1 MHTTV
6 KIPITDLLLDT
17 SNARLGDEQPSQQ
30 AAYLTLA
37 KQQGRRLIK
46 LAQDIVEFGTDPTT
60 IVAVVATNDR
70 RPRYRVLEGNRR
82 VLALKAL
89 ETPTTVSAAFSKADQ
104 RKLLELSAAYAADPL
119 DEIDC
124 VLFDSEDDVFHWI
137 DLRHTGANDGAGL
150 VEWDSNEQDRFR
162 HRHGKNQSRNP
173 AGQVIDFIDNLD
185 GAPTSKTRIVTT
197 LKRIIVA
204 LPVREK
210 LGLEIQAG
218 VVLSHYPRDEVA
230 KGLRKIV
237 SDLRSQTIKVK
248 DVYEAADRE
257 EYLKKFTE
265 SDLPDASTKL
275 KTPVPLMDLP
285 ASVPF
290 PSGEGAGSDVGG
302 EDAEEDEENPP
313 PPPPRRKP
321 TKKRAPRTSVAPND
335 CGINPEP
342 PRMNSIFNELQTM
355 DADSLPN
362 SSAVLL
368 RVFLE
373 LSVDHEIERS
383 KLMSENERLNS
394 PLSKRMKMVA
404 AKMLADGRIVSQLE
418 KAIVKVADS
427 QHTIAASNITF
438 NQYVHNKYVLPK
450 PSEIRTAWDELQPFL
465 EELWR

>member
-1 MHTTV
+1 MHSTV
-6 KIPITDLLLDT
+6 KISIADLLLDT

-46 LAQDIVEFGTDPTT
+46 LAQDIVDFGTDPTT

-89 ETPTTVSAAFSKADQ
+89 ETPTTVSAAFGKADQ
-104 RKLLELSAAYAADPL
+104 RKLLELSAAYSTDPL

-124 VLFDSEDDVFHWI
+124 VLFDSEDEVFHWI
-137 DLRHTGANDGAGL
+137 NLRHTGANDGAGL

-162 HRHGKNQSRNP
+162 HRHGGTQTRNP
-173 AGQVIDFIDNLD
+173 AGQVIDFIDGLD
-185 GAPTSKTRIVTT
+185 GASSSKTRIVTT

-204 LPVREK
+204 VPVREA
-210 LGLEIQAG
+210 LGLDIQSG
-218 VVLSHYPRDEVA
+218 VVMSHYPRDEVA

-237 SDLRSQTIKVK
+237 SDLRSQAIKVK

-257 EYLKKFTE
+257 KYLNRFTE
-265 SDLPDASTKL
+265 SDLPDVSTKL
-275 KTPVPLMDLP
+275 ATPMPLMDLP
-285 ASVPF
+285 A
-290 PSGEGAGSDVGG
+290 PSSSSPLDPDAGSDVDD
-302 EDAEEDEENPP
+302 EDNENSPP

-321 TKKRAPRTSVAPND
+321 SKKRAPRTSVAPND

-355 DADSLPN
+355 DADTLPN

-373 LSVDHEIERS
+373 LSVDHEIERF
-383 KLMSENERLNS
+383 KLMAEKERLNS
-394 PLSKRMKMVA
+394 PLSKRMKLVA
-404 AKMLADGRIVSQLE
+404 AQMLADGRIVAQLE
-418 KAIVKVADS
+418 KAIIKVADS
-427 QHTIAASNITF
+427 QHTIAASNVTF

>member
-6 KIPITDLLLDT
+6 KISIADLLLDT

-104 RKLLELSAAYAADPL
+104 RKLLELSATYASDPI

-124 VLFDSEDDVFHWI
+124 VLFDSEDEIYHWI
-137 DLRHTGANDGAGL
+137 NLRHTGANDGAGL

-162 HRHGKNQSRNP
+162 HRHGKNQTRNP
-173 AGQVIDFIDNLD
+173 AGQVIDFLDSID
-185 GAPTSKTRIVTT
+185 GPSSSKTRIATT

-204 LPVREK
+204 VPVREA
-210 LGLEIQAG
+210 LGLDIQAG

-230 KGLRKIV
+230 KGLRKVV
-237 SDLRSQTIKVK
+237 SDLRTQAIKVR
-248 DVYEAADRE
+248 DVYEADDRKT
-257 EYLKKFTE
+257 YLSTFTG
-265 SDLPDASTKL
+265 SDLPDVSTKL
-275 KTPVPLMDLP
+275 ATPVPLMDLP
-285 ASVPF
+285 ES
-290 PSGEGAGSDVGG
+290 SGSPLPDPDAGSDI
-302 EDAEEDEENPP
+302 DANGDQDSPP
-313 PPPPRRKP
+313 PPPLRRKP
-321 TKKRAPRTSVAPND
+321 PKKRAPRTSVAPND

-342 PRMNSIFNELQTM
+342 PRLNSIFNELQTM
-355 DADSLPN
+355 DADTLPN

-373 LSVDHEIERS
+373 LSVDHEIEKF
-383 KLMSENERLNS
+383 KLMSEKDRLVS
-394 PLSKRMKMVA
+394 PLSKRMKLVA
-404 AKMLADGRIVSQLE
+404 ARMLADDRIAAQLE

-427 QHTIAASNITF
+427 QHTIAASNVTF

-465 EELWR
+465 EALWR